1 MLKLKARMA
10 ADVGMNNVSFVGF
23 PFECGRCDPELLL
36 CILPYDRK
44 EIGMTKKR
52 NHGQAAPI

>member
-1 MLKLKARMA
+1 MLKLNALMA

-23 PFECGRCDPELLL
+23 PFECDPELLL

-44 EIGMTKKR
+44 EMGMTKKR